1 MKATRMSVNS
11 DSLNLMLNSGS
22 KSQMSKSFVMMK
34 SQYQSKDY
42 FKSPLINILNK
53 QFNDQQ
59 NRQTSTSM
67 TRRSH
72 MQ

>member
-34 SQYQSKDY
+34 SQYQNKDY

-72 MQ
+72 M